1 MTMMNRRLLLPFLAA
16 ATAACESPSEPTAAP
31 ADSKDTLNA
40 TPDKTLVVVFQ
51 RFAADWINM
60 LIPAGDPN
68 YATLRPNIHIDSPL
82 PLHSF
87 YGLHPALAPLQPL
100 YDAGS
105 LGFVTATGWIPTDS
119 RDRSHFFAQTIA
131 ESGAR
136 SGTRDGWLG
145 RVMQRDPVEAGLWA
159 ALAAERSVPISLQGY
174 PEAIALADIATYTHG
189 SVMAG
194 QATALMEELAATAGA
209 PGSTVLRLARSMRD
223 IEANPPPAS
232 DASYP
237 ATTLGNGLKVAA
249 QAIKAGL
256 GPRVVTVTSD
266 DDWDTHVNQLSRH
279 EASLPNFAGA
289 LRAFHD
295 DLGSAMSK
303 VTLAT
308 MTEFGRKARE
318 NLSGT
323 DHGTAS
329 SMLVM
334 GGGVRGGQIYGQW
347 PGLTASDLYQGEDLE
362 PTTDFRSVLGEIL
375 GHHLGA
381 DPAALEQIFP
391 GGYAQP
397 THWRGFMS

>member
-1 MTMMNRRLLLPFLAA
+1 MNRRLLLPFLAA
-16 ATAACESPSEPTAAP
+16 ATAACESQNEPAASSTATKISP
-31 ADSKDTLNA
+31 TGADPTR
-40 TPDKTLVVVFQ
+40 TLVVVFQ
-51 RFAADWINM
+51 RFAADWINL
-60 LIPAGDPN
+60 LIPAGDPD
-68 YATLRPNIHIDSPL
+68 YAGLRPNIRIDNPL

-87 YGLHPALAPLQPL
+87 YGLHPALAPLQSL
-100 YDAGS
+100 YDGGT
-105 LGFVTATGWIPTDS
+105 LGFVTATGWIPQDS

-136 SGTRDGWLG
+136 AGTRDGWLG
-145 RVMQRDPVEAGLWA
+145 RVMQRDPVEAGLWS
-159 ALAAERSVPISLQGY
+159 ALAAERSVPVSLQGY
-174 PEAIALADIATYTHG
+174 PEAIALADFATYTHG
-189 SVMAG
+189 SVMAD
-194 QATALMEELAATAGA
+194 QATALMETVAASAGS
-209 PGSTVLRLARSMRD
+209 PGDTVLRLARSMRD

-232 DASYP
+232 EASYP

-249 QAIKAGL
+249 QAIKAGFA
-256 GPRVVTVTSD
+256 PRVVTVTSD

-295 DLGSAMSK
+295 DLGPAMDR
-303 VTLAT
+303 VTLVT

-334 GGGVRGGQIYGQW
+334 GGGVQGGQVYGQW
-347 PGLTASDLYQGEDLE
+347 PGLSAADLYQGEDLE

-381 DPAALEQIFP
+381 DAAALEQIFP

-397 THWRGFMS
+397 AHWRGFMA